1 MLRLGGVLTARET
14 SLATVPMAGR
24 RSLLGAALGA
34 VAARSRARAGRVSR
48 VAAAL
53 GQNVMTFAGLAAV
66 DVGMFHLGTVAGWV
80 SVGVSL
86 LLADFKI
93 QG

>member
-1 MLRLGGVLTARET
+1 
-14 SLATVPMAGR
+14 
-24 RSLLGAALGA
+24 
-34 VAARSRARAGRVSR
+34 
-48 VAAAL
+48 
-53 GQNVMTFAGLAAV
+53 MTFAAMAAI
-66 DVGMFHLGTVAGWV
+66 DTGMFHLGIAAGWV

>member
-1 MLRLGGVLTARET
+1 MAVATAPG
-14 SLATVPMAGR
+14 AR
-24 RSLLGAALGA
+24 RSLLGTAIAALHGRAKAKTGRASRLATA
-34 VAARSRARAGRVSR
+34 VSEHA
-48 VAAAL
+48 
-53 GQNVMTFAGLAAV
+53 MTFAAMAAI
-66 DVGMFHLGTVAGWV
+66 DTGMFHVGFVAGWV